1 MAPTSSAASAER
13 DRVTAIYD
21 EIAPTWDARQGFV
34 ERVLMGE
41 AMRHALADALRGN
54 VLEIGTGTGATFRG
68 MVSRGTITSLT
79 GTDLSQGMLRE
90 AKQSTAGLNV
100 PVSLVRMD
108 AMALAFPDGTFDT
121 VTTSLVLCTVPDPAR
136 ALREMAR
143 VCTPDGRI
151 VLLEHVRAPNLLIAL
166 LQRLLTPMQ
175 KRMLGCHLDRQTDRL
190 VRDLGFRVEHEETR
204 FFDIFHLI
212 IARPPRSSS

>member
-13 DRVTAIYD
+13 DRVAAIYD

-68 MVSRGTITSLT
+68 VGNRGTVTSLT

-90 AKQSTAGLNV
+90 AKRSSAELDV

-108 AMALAFPDGTFDT
+108 AMTLAFPDGTFDT

-143 VCTPDGRI
+143 VCNPDGRI
-151 VLLEHVRAPNLLIAL
+151 VLLEHVRATNPLIAL
-166 LQRLLTPMQ
+166 SQRLLTPMQ
-175 KRMLGCHLDRQTDRL
+175 KRMLGCHLDRRTDRL

-204 FFDIFHLI
+204 FFGIFHLI
-212 IARPPRSSS
+212 VARPPVS